1 MHDTIARMCEN
12 RIHLLSLTDSALRF
26 TSRPAEPATPPVFT
40 FYSDSREPRLER
52 RYVPP
57 HPDLQACCKEPIKI
71 QIPQTVI
78 LSQNARKRTQ
88 TPIAVGSCSGGRVSG
103 RVDTPANSNTLS
115 LR

>member
-78 LSQNARKRTQ
+78 SQNAPLENGPKRR
-88 TPIAVGSCSGGRVSG
+88 SR
-103 RVDTPANSNTLS
+103 
-115 LR
+115 